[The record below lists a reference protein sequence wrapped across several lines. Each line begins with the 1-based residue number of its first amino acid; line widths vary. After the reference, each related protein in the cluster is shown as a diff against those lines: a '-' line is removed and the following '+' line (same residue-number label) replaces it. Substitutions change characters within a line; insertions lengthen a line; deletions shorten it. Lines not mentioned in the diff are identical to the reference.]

1 MCNLIIK
8 PTLSPQTKRPI
19 NLILYKYR
27 CKTKPFTGIYQ
38 NQYFSYF
45 FFIMT
50 TTKDCTWSRTV
61 QQPSCQRQ
69 RSELDQILEVAG
81 EGREKEGSTA
91 HPISAEP
98 CLQADCQLELRKELK
113 KANDTFIK
121 QHVYMWAT
129 DSLKAGALFL
139 PPSTLRHQHVL
150 LCVHEH
156 AQPRFLK
163 TSCAREKIL
172 PKELLKKI
180 WRSRVVPR
188 AY

>member
-1 MCNLIIK
+1 MGNLIIR

-69 RSELDQILEVAG
+69 RSGLDQILEVAG

-113 KANDTFIK
+113 KAKTRSLNSMSTCGLQTHSRQEPSSCHPARSDTS
-121 QHVYMWAT
+121 MC
-129 DSLKAGALFL
+129 S
-139 PPSTLRHQHVL
+139 
-150 LCVHEH
+150 CVH
-156 AQPRFLK
+156 
-163 TSCAREKIL
+163 TSTH
-172 PKELLKKI
+172 
-180 WRSRVVPR
+180 SQGS
-188 AY
+188 